1 MALSELPV
9 NHIVRNGTTMARSR
23 PFEHLEAPAAP
34 RTSDKI
40 SAFSRDPSII
50 QSMLKNT
57 TETGEVGPFSTR
69 PSRFP
74 QSMPRTVPTQNL
86 VGQQHAHRRSS
97 SKQYHGDIQHNL
109 STSHP
114 GNYSPSG
121 PVSVYVTQSQRS
133 YRPSSRDPISEDDRS
148 YSIARSSHTNRSVP
162 SPRLHSSHRFQA
174 QGDMQ
179 GARPRSPYAYPTRL
193 KRPGYRPSS
202 PAYSDLN
209 RPFPPPHAGFHPE
222 SSFRA
227 QSPMSM
233 SAMKRVPPVFQH
245 DSGQSDSTFPYR
257 SSSPGGPFFPSS
269 TRVPT
274 PGLPSGLGQFASRSR
289 EASILNSEY
298 GGWDGRQSASP
309 LPIFYDYTEAFEERS
324 HFHMPISPKD
334 EQAMLQNNASVYHEP
349 DRKTGSAN
357 SLEIIEK
364 RTATQSSYQEE
375 TDDVEDS
382 PKSLT
387 NYRGVS
393 LRIPRKSF
401 LEDEA
406 SLLTST
412 EEKLERTDPAVQ
424 DQPDDNLELSSS
436 GSVKSDGSINLPPG
450 SPSKSHTSHDEA
462 TTPDA
467 PAFSVNPGPH
477 SVSSGGS
484 MYSVPSS
491 RHPESSTLSPGLA
504 DTIKPPTS
512 QVQARK
518 SLNFAPKDPDIP
530 VEQLPTLRADLRE
543 SSFDRWSDSE
553 ASQIYAPTPER
564 LLSSPSHRRRFSRIF
579 SIGEGSIG
587 DSESN
592 IALKRAT
599 DDQNTNAFKEETE
612 TDLGDTELTPRSR
625 PDQTSMGL
633 PGMISAGEELG
644 GRALRDTGAR
654 ASVSKGNLGILE
666 STESHNHPTES
677 LRGEPGEP
685 TFDVSTP
692 PLIALKP
699 ATTEKPAASSEDVEN
714 INQTARISELE
725 LELNRLSAES
735 ILLPAKIDIPSLQS
749 VSTFRSYSPTPDAES
764 TSISH
769 PSTTILAIK
778 ENNTSRDV
786 VDALNQDQKQQ
797 GGITQKSSRPRL
809 NLKKRAEKASIESLP
824 GSRPWNLATSYPW
837 TDEDPKLEVTLPDT
851 KRDSQASD
859 VKLPRFRL
867 KIHRASSSTGGP
879 VKLVK
884 HVPPPLEL
892 SAGRKT
898 SLSSDLFS
906 SSTFTRK
913 PRPSVTITQNNS
925 SHTGPITARFA
936 GSLTSPRTTSIASP
950 CISLVPPSPGLN
962 LEVRSFF
969 SDDSSQVQPKGSL
982 RKRISQLRAMAARGN
997 LSDEVKDAERGL
1009 LSSAMGRSR
1018 TSGRSIQQ
1026 EGVPSEGIYNLK
1038 HIRWR
1043 LEEKVKDW
1051 LHRSKDKV
1059 RSWSGKMRLPGP
1071 ITRPGAGTY
1080 SGI

>member
-9 NHIVRNGTTMARSR
+9 NHLVRNATTTARSR
-23 PFEHLEAPAAP
+23 PFEHLESPTAS
-34 RTSDKI
+34 RISDKI
-40 SAFSRDPSII
+40 NAFSRDPSTI

-74 QSMPRTVPTQNL
+74 QSMPRTILTQNV
-86 VGQQHAHRRSS
+86 VGQQYVHQRSS

-109 STSHP
+109 SASHP

-121 PVSVYVTQSQRS
+121 LASVHVTQSQRS
-133 YRPSSRDPISEDDRS
+133 YQTSSRDPISEDDRS

-222 SSFRA
+222 ASLRA
-227 QSPMSM
+227 QSPMSI
-233 SAMKRVPPVFQH
+233 SAMKRLPPGYQH
-245 DSGQSDSTFPYR
+245 DSGQQGSTFPYR
-257 SSSPGGPFFPSS
+257 SSSPGGSFFPAS
-269 TRVPT
+269 TRAPT
-274 PGLPSGLGQFASRSR
+274 PGLPSGLGQYASKPR
-289 EASILNSEY
+289 EASILNSAY

-324 HFHMPISPKD
+324 NFHMPTSPKA
-334 EQAMLQNNASVYHEP
+334 EQAMLQNNANVYHEP
-349 DRKTGSAN
+349 DRKVGSAN
-357 SLEIIEK
+357 SLEIFQK
-364 RTATQSSYQEE
+364 GTAAQSSCQEE
-375 TDDVEDS
+375 INDVADS

-387 NYRGVS
+387 GYRGLS
-393 LRIPRKSF
+393 LRIPPKSF
-401 LEDEA
+401 VENEA

-412 EEKLERTDPAVQ
+412 KEEHERTDPAVQ
-424 DQPDDNLELSSS
+424 DQADDNLELSSS
-436 GSVKSDGSINLPPG
+436 GSVKSDGSINLQPG
-450 SPSKSHTSHDEA
+450 SPTKSHTGHNEA
-462 TTPDA
+462 TTPGA
-467 PAFSVNPGPH
+467 LAFSVTPGPQ
-477 SVSSGGS
+477 SISSGES

-512 QVQARK
+512 QVQPRR
-518 SLNFAPKDPDIP
+518 SLNFTPRDPDIP

-543 SSFDRWSDSE
+543 LSFDRQSDSE
-553 ASQIYAPTPER
+553 QSQIYAPTPER

-587 DSESN
+587 DGESN
-592 IALKRAT
+592 IASERAI
-599 DDQNTNAFKEETE
+599 DDQRIKAFKKETE
-612 TDLGDTELTPRSR
+612 TDPGDTQLTHGPR
-625 PDQTSMGL
+625 PDQTSMSL
-633 PGMISAGEELG
+633 PGMFSAVEELG
-644 GRALRDTGAR
+644 GPALREAGAR
-654 ASVSKGNLGILE
+654 ASVLKGNLGILE
-666 STESHNHPTES
+666 STQSNTHPTES
-677 LRGEPGEP
+677 LRGESGEA

-692 PLIALKP
+692 PLIALEL
-699 ATTEKPAASSEDVEN
+699 AATEKQAISSENSEI
-714 INQTARISELE
+714 INQTVRTSAQEP
-725 LELNRLSAES
+725 NRFSAES

-749 VSTFRSYSPTPDAES
+749 VSTFRSYSPPPDAES
-764 TSISH
+764 TSVSH
-769 PSTTILAIK
+769 PSTTVLAIK

-786 VDALNQDQKQQ
+786 LDALSKEQKQ
-797 GGITQKSSRPRL
+797 GGITQKPSRPIL

-851 KRDSQASD
+851 NRESQISD

-879 VKLVK
+879 VKLAK
-884 HVPPPLEL
+884 SVPPPLEL
-892 SAGRKT
+892 SAARKT

-906 SSTFTRK
+906 SSTFNRK

-936 GSLTSPRTTSIASP
+936 GSLTSPRTTSVASP

-982 RKRISQLRAMAARGN
+982 RKRISQLRAMAARGSS
-997 LSDEVKDAERGL
+997 SDEVKDAERGL

-1026 EGVPSEGIYNLK
+1026 EAIPSEGIYNLK

-1051 LHRSKDKV
+1051 LHRSRDKV

-1071 ITRPGAGTY
+1071 ITRPGARAY
-1080 SGI
+1080 SGF